1 MDAVAPG
8 LVENETIIQTIA
20 KETNHFAVYNSGV
33 VKQKKSAVLLAQ
45 LAAKSSS

>member
-33 VKQKKSAVLLAQ
+33 VKQKKVRFCWHN
-45 LAAKSSS
+45 